1 MNLSEFGLAPPI
13 PGSWW
18 LHAALHASWPWHT
31 ALGADETSNEIEWR
45 FHILP
50 YSSIFIHILPSHLH
64 DELLC
69 TKFCQSLLA
78 LLRDSEV
85 MFSSRVE
92 RIQNIQMPNQE
103 CKLGSVLHSQLEV
116 VKEGA
121 FDGPKLLWNAD
132 MNRSCQ
138 RFRGHVTSYDFF
150 KSVISVHGWQVLGS
164 MSIQYASIR
173 ASRRLKTSQTGNSL
187 GLLSCSGLGVVCGK
201 SKSMPAT
208 WQDLTRS
215 DKSTQGREWHYIQ
228 LHLITSNYHV
238 SQQATIATVLC
249 ANNWCSMCQ
258 IHAANSC
265 EFVLP
270 QGSESCCSRLR
281 SFGPDILGEGCTQQR

>member
-116 VKEGA
+116 VKEEPSTGQNCFGMQIWTGRA
-121 FDGPKLLWNAD
+121 RDSEGMWLLMTSLNLSSLYTAD
-132 MNRSCQ
+132 KC
-138 RFRGHVTSYDFF
+138 
-150 KSVISVHGWQVLGS
+150 
-164 MSIQYASIR
+164 
-173 ASRRLKTSQTGNSL
+173 
-187 GLLSCSGLGVVCGK
+187 
-201 SKSMPAT
+201 
-208 WQDLTRS
+208 
-215 DKSTQGREWHYIQ
+215 
-228 LHLITSNYHV
+228 
-238 SQQATIATVLC
+238 
-249 ANNWCSMCQ
+249 
-258 IHAANSC
+258 
-265 EFVLP
+265 
-270 QGSESCCSRLR
+270 
-281 SFGPDILGEGCTQQR
+281 